1 MAYFCQC
8 GAKLNNVGVQGKT
21 GTTKRISYKVLHVE
35 TVRYYKCPN
44 GCELKT
50 VSQT

>member
-8 GAKLNNVGVQGKT
+8 GSKLKSLKVPDIT
-21 GTTKRISYKVLHVE
+21 GTTKRLSYKILHVE

-44 GCELKT
+44 GCELKS